1 MNAVCGA
8 TCIPNPA
15 CGRTGWPTYLDR
27 YALDQTR
34 LYMYSNTVH
43 VKQEVI
49 MPTVTTYTNA
59 RATFAALCEEVSST
73 REPVIIRR
81 RNAADVALV
90 SADELESLLETA
102 HLMRSPKNAER
113 LLAALSRAQ
122 TSELPPSTIEDLR
135 KELGLGQ
142 EAK

>member
-1 MNAVCGA
+1 
-8 TCIPNPA
+8 
-15 CGRTGWPTYLDR
+15 
-27 YALDQTR
+27 
-34 LYMYSNTVH
+34 MYVNTVH
-43 VKQEVI
+43 IYAEVI

-59 RATFAALCEEVSST
+59 RATLAALCEEVSST

-122 TSELPPSTIEDLR
+122 TSKLPPSTIADLR
-135 KELGLGQ
+135 KAIGLDR
-142 EAK
+142 EAE

>member
-1 MNAVCGA
+1 
-8 TCIPNPA
+8 
-15 CGRTGWPTYLDR
+15 
-27 YALDQTR
+27 
-34 LYMYSNTVH
+34 
-43 VKQEVI
+43 

-59 RATFAALCEEVSST
+59 RATLAALCEEVSST

-122 TSELPPSTIEDLR
+122 SNELKPSTIEDLR

-142 EAK
+142 EAE

>member
-1 MNAVCGA
+1 
-8 TCIPNPA
+8 
-15 CGRTGWPTYLDR
+15 
-27 YALDQTR
+27 
-34 LYMYSNTVH
+34 MYTNHVH
-43 VKQEVI
+43 IDPEAI

-59 RATFAALCEEVSST
+59 RATLAALCEKVSST

-102 HLMRSPKNAER
+102 HLMRSPKNAQR

-122 TSELPPSTIEDLR
+122 TSELKPSTIEDLR

-142 EAK
+142 ETE